1 MVLYQPTNGYCYNS
15 DTHFLY
21 NFIVENFKKYKNI
34 KGELLD
40 IGSGSGILG
49 LLVAKDFEKLKLNQ
63 CEIQKMFQ
71 FFSTK
76 NSNTNKI
83 DSILYEGS
91 YENIDFEKKFDICV
105 SNPPFYNSDTHFLYN
120 FIVENLKK
128 YKNIKGEILDIGSGS
143 GILGLLVAKDFEKIK
158 LNQCEIQEMFQF
170 FTKKNSE
177 TNKINSK
184 LYEGSFSNIEFDKKF
199 DICVS
204 NPPFYHSDVIKSENE
219 SLKIARYNDSLPLEI
234 FIKKTATILNSEGK
248 FFFCYDVKQINEILL
263 LLNKYKFN
271 LEALQFVHPKES
283 KDATLVL
290 VYAKRNSKSL
300 TKVLTPLIVFDEK
313 NEFTSFVQ
321 DIYKKSSTHSIKVD
335 IG

>member
-1 MVLYQPTNGYCYNS
+1 
-15 DTHFLY
+15 
-21 NFIVENFKKYKNI
+21 
-34 KGELLD
+34 
-40 IGSGSGILG
+40 
-49 LLVAKDFEKLKLNQ
+49 
-63 CEIQKMFQ
+63 
-71 FFSTK
+71 
-76 NSNTNKI
+76 
-83 DSILYEGS
+83 
-91 YENIDFEKKFDICV
+91 
-105 SNPPFYNSDTHFLYN
+105 
-120 FIVENLKK
+120 
-128 YKNIKGEILDIGSGS
+128 
-143 GILGLLVAKDFEKIK
+143 
-158 LNQCEIQEMFQF
+158 MFQF

-199 DICVS
+199 DICIS

>member
-1 MVLYQPTNGYCYNS
+1 MVLYQPTNGYC
-15 DTHFLY
+15 
-21 NFIVENFKKYKNI
+21 
-34 KGELLD
+34 
-40 IGSGSGILG
+40 
-49 LLVAKDFEKLKLNQ
+49 
-63 CEIQKMFQ
+63 
-71 FFSTK
+71 
-76 NSNTNKI
+76 
-83 DSILYEGS
+83 
-91 YENIDFEKKFDICV
+91 
-105 SNPPFYNSDTHFLYN
+105 YNSDTHFLYN

-263 LLNKYKFN
+263 LLNKYNFK
-271 LEALQFVHPKES
+271 LEALHFVHKKES
-283 KDATLVL
+283 KYATLVL
-290 VYAKRNSKSL
+290 V
-300 TKVLTPLIVFDEK
+300 
-313 NEFTSFVQ
+313 
-321 DIYKKSSTHSIKVD
+321 
-335 IG
+335 

>member
-1 MVLYQPTNGYCYNS
+1 MVLYQPTNGYC
-15 DTHFLY
+15 
-21 NFIVENFKKYKNI
+21 
-34 KGELLD
+34 
-40 IGSGSGILG
+40 
-49 LLVAKDFEKLKLNQ
+49 
-63 CEIQKMFQ
+63 
-71 FFSTK
+71 
-76 NSNTNKI
+76 
-83 DSILYEGS
+83 
-91 YENIDFEKKFDICV
+91 
-105 SNPPFYNSDTHFLYN
+105 YNSDTHFLYN

-300 TKVLTPLIVFDEK
+300 TKVLTPLNVFDEK

>member
-1 MVLYQPTNGYCYNS
+1 MVLYQPTNGYC
-15 DTHFLY
+15 
-21 NFIVENFKKYKNI
+21 
-34 KGELLD
+34 
-40 IGSGSGILG
+40 
-49 LLVAKDFEKLKLNQ
+49 
-63 CEIQKMFQ
+63 
-71 FFSTK
+71 
-76 NSNTNKI
+76 
-83 DSILYEGS
+83 
-91 YENIDFEKKFDICV
+91 
-105 SNPPFYNSDTHFLYN
+105 YNSDTHFLYN

-271 LEALQFVHPKES
+271 LEALQFVHPKDS
-283 KDATLVL
+283 KDATLIL
-290 VYAKRNSKSL
+290 VYAKKNSKSL
-300 TKVLTPLIVFDEK
+300 TKILKPLIVFDK
-313 NEFTSFVQ
+313 NNEFTSEVQ
-321 DIYKKSSTHSIKVD
+321 EIYKKSSTYSIKVD
-335 IG
+335 IE

>member
-1 MVLYQPTNGYCYNS
+1 MVLYQPTNGYC
-15 DTHFLY
+15 
-21 NFIVENFKKYKNI
+21 
-34 KGELLD
+34 
-40 IGSGSGILG
+40 
-49 LLVAKDFEKLKLNQ
+49 
-63 CEIQKMFQ
+63 
-71 FFSTK
+71 
-76 NSNTNKI
+76 
-83 DSILYEGS
+83 
-91 YENIDFEKKFDICV
+91 
-105 SNPPFYNSDTHFLYN
+105 YNSDTHFLYN

-271 LEALQFVHPKES
+271 LESLQFVHPKES